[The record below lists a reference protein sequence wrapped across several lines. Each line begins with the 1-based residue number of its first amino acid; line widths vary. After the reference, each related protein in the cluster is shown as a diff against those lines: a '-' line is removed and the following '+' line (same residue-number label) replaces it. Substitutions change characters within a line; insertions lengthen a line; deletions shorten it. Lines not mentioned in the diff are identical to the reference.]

1 VAVNAEVAGDRRL
14 ATQAS
19 TAPTAAQLDQDIAP
33 ETQQV
38 ISDLNSGNYS
48 DAWSTA
54 LSTSP
59 LFGTNYNTGTTDPL
73 LEAMESGSG
82 LQQLDPSK
90 TWNSSSI
97 NAYYDALGSNPV
109 YNGKTVDGVNGQA
122 ESLGKNPYSL
132 WGSGADLTNGHD
144 ASTNSST
151 AGDNS
156 APDVER
162 FAGARPTQ
170 SFLSKYGADIA
181 TLVAAVAAPYAAPE
195 LAGALGLGTSTA
207 ALAGAGALYGA
218 GTTAA
223 IDAASGKPIT
233 LGGEAIGAATGA
245 TGSGALKGLGAT
257 VGASTGF
264 GTAAGNALVGAG
276 TGAATSA
283 LKGGNPLIGA
293 ISGGIGGAAQ
303 GLTTQAG
310 QAINNATGLPVAL
323 GAGVAGGALGAAT
336 SAGLTSIAGGNA
348 GNAALTGGVAGALT
362 AGVGAS
368 TGNNAYGSLAG
379 SLGKMAIS
387 PLLSSGGGSAVQGA
401 TSTNPYDFSSTSS
414 TLGSLLGP
422 ALTSAAGIY
431 GSQNAAEDQQK
442 WDSTAI
448 GTQTASLANNTG
460 LYNSAIGSEQN
471 ALANANTAY
480 GNAAAAQSTLLG
492 NANSIYGAQ
501 ISAGNNADAEIQQLE
516 GGTSTPADYSNF
528 MNSPGYQFAIN
539 QGTQAIQRAAAAN
552 GAAYTPNTLTN
563 VGQYVTGTASQN
575 YNNYM
580 AQLQNTA
587 SLGAQGNAGLAS
599 ANTSVAGNL
608 ANIYGQQ
615 AGTNATISGQE
626 AGTYNSQATNATGI
640 NNNISQLQQNEGV
653 AQATGVAGASNS
665 AANLTGALG
674 NGISSLLGLGGS
686 NQYGTIGGAN
696 ASGVSYN
703 PDTNAGGT
711 GMSVSQYNTANA
723 PSDSEISAQ
732 TAGTNSLGNLFDP
745 STVNNPG
752 FAPLNISNDVED
764 TASDINTSDWL
775 NLGDD
780 I

>member
-19 TAPTAAQLDQDIAP
+19 TAPTAAQLDQEIAP

-59 LFGTNYNTGTTDPL
+59 LFGTNYSTGTTDPL

-181 TLVAAVAAPYAAPE
+181 TLVAAVAAPIAAPA

-233 LGGEAIGAATGA
+233 LGGEALGAVSGA
-245 TGSGALKGLGAT
+245 TGSGALKGLGNA
-257 VGASTGF
+257 VGASTGI
-264 GTAAGNALVGAG
+264 GNAAGNTLVGAG
-276 TGAATSA
+276 TGALTSS
-283 LKGGNPLIGA
+283 LRGGNPLLGA
-293 ISGGIGGAAQ
+293 AVGGIS
-303 GLTTQAG
+303 AG
-310 QAINNATGLPVAL
+310 VSSATGS
-323 GAGVAGGALGAAT
+323 GALGKL
-336 SAGLTSIAGGNA
+336 AGTA
-348 GNAALTGGVAGALT
+348 GN
-362 AGVGAS
+362 
-368 TGNNAYGSLAG
+368 
-379 SLGKMAIS
+379 MAIS
-387 PLLSSGGGSAVQGA
+387 PLLSSGSSATSNGGGSAVQGA

-501 ISAGNNADAEIQQLE
+501 VSAGNNADAEIQKLE

-528 MNSPGYQFAIN
+528 MNSPGYQFAIS

-732 TAGTNSLGNLFDP
+732 TAGSNSLGNLFDP

-752 FAPLNISNDVED
+752 FAPLNISNDVQD